1 MGPNTVPRR
10 ARVPRALVLAVAT
23 GLVGVVAGV
32 AVVVAGG
39 SGTGACAP
47 TGARLGGAGG
57 CLHSAVTLLVGL
69 ALVVAGLVLI
79 VLGSARGRRSTRL
92 ERRGEYRSVPRSWAP
107 TAYVVRSV
115 GSTARAGADRRPGG
129 PSLS

>member
-1 MGPNTVPRR
+1 MAQDSLPPR
-10 ARVPRALVLAVAT
+10 ARFPRALVLAVTT
-23 GLVGVVAGV
+23 GLVGVAAGA

-39 SGTGACAP
+39 RGTGACAA
-47 TGARLGGAGG
+47 TGAHLGGAGS
-57 CLHSAVTLLVGL
+57 CLSSALTLVVGL
-69 ALVVAGLVLI
+69 AIAVAGLALI

-107 TAYVVRSV
+107 TTYVVGSPRSEV
-115 GSTARAGADRRPGG
+115 RTGTGRPPGG

>member
-10 ARVPRALVLAVAT
+10 ARVPRALAIAVVT
-23 GLVGVVAGV
+23 GLVGVAAGI

-39 SGTGACAP
+39 GGTGACAP
-47 TGARLGGAGG
+47 TGASLGGAGG

-92 ERRGEYRSVPRSWAP
+92 ERGEYRSVPRSWAP
-107 TAYVVRSV
+107 TTYVVRSA

-129 PSLS
+129 PTLS